1 MMLEPKEI
9 TVTDQSG
16 KERVYII
23 HKFPAVAGREIVT
36 KYPLSNIPRVAEYG
50 QSEEVMFKLMAYVGV
65 PVAGNPQPTMLTTR
79 ALVDNHMPDW
89 ETLMKVEMAVLEYN
103 VSFFGK
109 GAISGFFESI
119 SPKVAA
125 WISKTLIPSLVAS
138 LQTEKPPSGN
148 SKRRTP

>member
-1 MMLEPKEI
+1 MLEPKEI
-9 TVTDQSG
+9 TVTDQAG
-16 KERVYII
+16 VERTYII

-36 KYPLSNIPRVAEYG
+36 KYPLSNIPKVAEYQ
-50 QSEEVMFKLMAYVGV
+50 QSEEVMFKLMAFVGV
-65 PVAGNPQPTMLTTR
+65 PMQGNPPLMLTTR
-79 ALVDNHMPDW
+79 VLVDNHMPDW

-109 GAISGFFESI
+109 GAISGFFASM

-125 WISKTLIPSLVAS
+125 WISETLIPSLVAS
-138 LQTEKPPSGN
+138 LQTEKPPSSN

>member
-1 MMLEPKEI
+1 MIEPKEI
-9 TVTDQSG
+9 TITDQAG
-16 KERVYII
+16 VERTYII

-65 PVAGNPQPTMLTTR
+65 PVAGNPPLMLTTR

-119 SPKVAA
+119 APKAAA

-138 LQTEKPPSGN
+138 LQTEKPRSGS
-148 SKRRTP
+148 SKRPTA

>member
-1 MMLEPKEI
+1 MLEPKEI

-16 KERVYII
+16 KDRVYVI

-36 KYPLSNIPRVAEYG
+36 KYPLSNVPKVSEYG
-50 QSEEVMFKLMAYVGV
+50 QSEEVMFKLLAYVGV
-65 PVAGNPQPTMLTTR
+65 PTPGNPQPLMLTTR

-109 GAISGFFESI
+109 GAISGFFESM

-138 LQTEKPPSGN
+138 LQTEKPRSAS
-148 SKRRTP
+148 SKRPTP

>member
-1 MMLEPKEI
+1 MLEPKEI
-9 TVTDQSG
+9 TITDQSG
-16 KERVYII
+16 ADRVYII

-36 KYPLSNIPRVAEYG
+36 KYPLSNIPKVAEYG

-65 PVAGNPQPTMLTTR
+65 PRPDGGPLMLTTR

-119 SPKVAA
+119 APKAAA

-138 LQTEKPPSGN
+138 LQTEKPPSTS
-148 SKRRTP
+148 SKRPTR